1 MTVLKRAGEL
11 YFRPLKKDDLAFLL
25 EVRNECREFLH
36 DDRIFDLDEATRW
49 FCDQKPDFW
58 LIYLNEARIGY
69 FRISHHSSEHKRLY
83 LGADLHQDYRGKGL
97 GFLAWR
103 NFLTFMFSKYDV
115 HKVGLEVLA
124 SNERAMNLYR
134 KLGFQKEG
142 VKRDEIFRNQRWIDS
157 IIMSLLKSEW
167 LAGHGIAPVVKIS
180 A

>member
-1 MTVLKRAGEL
+1 MTVLKKAGEL
-11 YFRPLKKDDLAFLL
+11 HFRPLQKEDLAFLL

-49 FCDQKPDFW
+49 FSDQKPDYW
-58 LIYLNEARIGY
+58 LIYLNDARIGY
-69 FRISHHSSEHKRLY
+69 FRISNHSSEHKRLY
-83 LGADLHQDYRGKGL
+83 LGADLHQNYRGKGL
-97 GFLAWR
+97 GFLAWS

-124 SNERAMNLYR
+124 SNARAMNLYR

-142 VKRDEIFRNQRWIDS
+142 IKRDEVFRNQQWINS

-167 LAGHGIAPVVKIS
+167 LASRGIAPVAKIS